1 MDLTG
6 VKKKPG
12 CFVPSP
18 LPNYLSGFRGVP
30 VGLTEVR
37 SVPGAESRK
46 QIPFMEE
53 IMNKKHPVAL
63 ALAAALTWTIPVHA
77 ADSQKAKDK
86 TKTCLIAGW
95 ENPASVCASHNKVIT
110 ATCFICHGPNGKSA
124 SAIPSLAGQ
133 DKAYLVTA
141 MKEFRD
147 GKRETT
153 VMQKYAIGYT
163 DEEYEAMA
171 EFFSKV
177 K

>member
-1 MDLTG
+1 M
-6 VKKKPG
+6 KY
-12 CFVPSP
+12 P
-18 LPNYLSGFRGVP
+18 L
-30 VGLTEVR
+30 
-37 SVPGAESRK
+37 
-46 QIPFMEE
+46 
-53 IMNKKHPVAL
+53 AL
-63 ALAAALTWTIPVHA
+63 ALAASLATTGPAFA
-77 ADSQKAKDK
+77 AKPAKTEK
-86 TKTCLIAGW
+86 KQPATCLIAGW

-110 ATCFICHGPNGKSA
+110 ATCFICHGPKGKSS

-171 EFFSKV
+171 EYFSKV